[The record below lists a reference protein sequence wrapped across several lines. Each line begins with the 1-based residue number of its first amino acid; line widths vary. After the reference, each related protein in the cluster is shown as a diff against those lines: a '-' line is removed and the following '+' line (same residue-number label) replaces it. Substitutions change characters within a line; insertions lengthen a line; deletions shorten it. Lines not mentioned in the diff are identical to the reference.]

1 MSAGQVP
8 RTADLVSSDIVAA
21 ACTAPVS
28 PAFFNLDDFT
38 VVELS
43 LFAKAFNIQAPVGL
57 RKAELKRC
65 IEEKLTETHMM
76 QSSQQQPGNSQVQQQ
91 PGTPTV
97 RPKESGN
104 LAPKFTNSPSPKGGA
119 TVGTVP
125 YPSASSDRVGVGVAS
140 PARGLNEF
148 ELSVISGEGPAAR
161 GIESLIRLRQI
172 EHDTKV
178 SEVEALK
185 LRIRAAELEMQYPV
199 HSPRPGTLQSAGAGI
214 GTRTTIP
221 GTATTSPGSA
231 TATPSAAATAPVTTS
246 FDVSKHIPLVP
257 QFKEAEVDSYFDAFE
272 RIASTINWPRNMWSL
287 LLQCKLVGKARDVCA
302 ALPIDQSLDYDV
314 VKQTIQRAYALVP
327 EAYRQRFRSSVK
339 TADQTYVEFAREKSV
354 LFDKWCTATN
364 ALNAHQIR
372 ELILLEEFKS
382 CLDERIVVYLNE
394 QKVDCLSKA
403 AVCADE
409 FVLTHRSVFS
419 SPSARRDPTAGG
431 LGKNSK
437 SKSPPKPGAGSS
449 ESRACFYCH
458 TAGHVISVCPVLQR
472 KDNQNPKS
480 PKSKPVGF
488 IQSVSPSFSPVTTE
502 AVSRETVENFGPF
515 LLDGFVS
522 LSGQD
527 NDQVPITILR
537 DTGASQ
543 SLILR
548 DVLPFSEKS
557 FLGADCLVLGV
568 EMNSLRAPLHSVF
581 LRSPLVSGCV
591 QVGIRESLPVGG
603 VSLILGNDLAG
614 GKVFPTP
621 EIVDNPVV
629 DFDQSVSSG
638 SAVTFPACAVTR
650 AQARRGRDEMTLND
664 TFMCS
669 DQPVIPPAVKPS
681 QKDAGFLPIKTD
693 FVFDVKKE
701 AFVSAQ
707 QNDPT
712 LTVCWGAARAQ
723 DALGVYSVVDGILM
737 RTWFPP
743 NIGNLGWNCVQ
754 QVVIPQ
760 PFRSQV
766 LSLAHDNLA
775 GHLGI
780 RKMYLRILRY
790 FYWPGLK
797 SDVAKFCRSCHVC
810 QIMGK
815 PNQIIPP
822 APLVPIP
829 VVGEPFH
836 HISLPLPS
844 SSLQAKFSGPYVIE
858 KKLSETD
865 YVVSTPDRRKKT
877 RVCHVNMIKP
887 YVTRSDRDA
896 PVASPVPVASCVN
909 VMPSLYSPEK
919 DGLQSKGSGGS
930 TLQNSEFLKNLC
942 YHLQHLDPVARGDVA
957 NLITTFPTLFSD
969 TPTQTTVLSHD
980 VDVGDNAPIKQ
991 HAYRV
996 NPTKR
1001 ALFKKEVDYL
1011 LDNGLAVPSCSS
1023 WSSPCILVPKACGG
1037 QRFCTDY
1044 RKVNSVTKSDSFPLP
1059 LVEDLVDRVGAAKFV
1074 TKLDLLKG
1082 YWQVPLT
1089 ARASDISAF
1098 VTPDGLYQYTVM
1110 PFGLRNAPATFQRL
1124 MRRVLGGVPN
1134 VEIYL
1139 DDCVL
1144 YSDSWSSHMHTLEM
1158 VFSRL
1163 AAANLTLNL
1172 SKCAFAQATV
1182 TYLGREVGQ
1191 GKVRALD
1198 SKVRAIIDYPV
1209 PSSRRSLRRFLGM
1222 SGYYRA
1228 FCKNFADVVAPL
1240 TSLTSLKKPYV
1251 WSPACQHAFESCKA
1265 LLCSTPVLAA
1275 PDFQRPFKLDVD
1287 ASGCGAGAVLL
1298 QEDDS
1303 GTDHPICYFSKKFN
1317 SAQSNYSTIEQE
1329 TLSLLLALQF
1339 FEVYVGS
1346 SPLPV
1351 KIYTD
1356 HNPLVFL
1363 KQMRNSNQRLMRW
1376 SLLVQD
1382 FNLDICHKKGAD
1394 NVLAD
1399 ALSRVYS
1406 PD

>member
-1 MSAGQVP
+1 
-8 RTADLVSSDIVAA
+8 
-21 ACTAPVS
+21 
-28 PAFFNLDDFT
+28 
-38 VVELS
+38 
-43 LFAKAFNIQAPVGL
+43 
-57 RKAELKRC
+57 
-65 IEEKLTETHMM
+65 
-76 QSSQQQPGNSQVQQQ
+76 
-91 PGTPTV
+91 
-97 RPKESGN
+97 
-104 LAPKFTNSPSPKGGA
+104 
-119 TVGTVP
+119 
-125 YPSASSDRVGVGVAS
+125 
-140 PARGLNEF
+140 
-148 ELSVISGEGPAAR
+148 
-161 GIESLIRLRQI
+161 
-172 EHDTKV
+172 
-178 SEVEALK
+178 
-185 LRIRAAELEMQYPV
+185 
-199 HSPRPGTLQSAGAGI
+199 
-214 GTRTTIP
+214 
-221 GTATTSPGSA
+221 
-231 TATPSAAATAPVTTS
+231 
-246 FDVSKHIPLVP
+246 
-257 QFKEAEVDSYFDAFE
+257 
-272 RIASTINWPRNMWSL
+272 MWSL
-287 LLQCKLVGKARDVCA
+287 LLQCKLVGKARGVCA
-302 ALPIDQSLDYDV
+302 ALSMDVAEDYDT
-314 VKQTIQRAYALVP
+314 VKWTIQRAYALVP

-339 TADQTYVEFAREKSV
+339 AAGQTYVEFAREKSV
-354 LFDKWCTATN
+354 LFDRWCNATDSVN
-364 ALNAHQIR
+364 VHQIR
-372 ELILLEEFKS
+372 ELILMEEFKS
-382 CLDERIVVYLNE
+382 CLDERVVVYLNE
-394 QKVDCLSKA
+394 QKIDSLDKA

-409 FVLTHRSVFS
+409 FELTHRTVFS
-419 SPSARRDPTAGG
+419 SPSAPPLPRREHAGG
-431 LGKNSK
+431 GGEKNVKGRSPSK
-437 SKSPPKPGAGSS
+437 QGAPSPGG
-449 ESRACFYCH
+449 RACFYCH
-458 TAGHVISVCPVLQR
+458 IVGHVISECPALKR
-472 KDNQNPKS
+472 KDSQNPKAAK
-480 PKSKPVGF
+480 PKPVGF
-488 IQSVSPSFSPVTTE
+488 IQSAILSASPSITPATAE
-502 AVSRETVENFGPF
+502 AVPRETVESFGPF
-515 LLDGFVS
+515 LLDGSVS

-527 NDQVPITILR
+527 NDQVPIKILR

-543 SLILR
+543 SLMLR

-557 FLGADCLVLGV
+557 FIGADCLVLGV
-568 EMNSLRAPLHSVF
+568 EMNSLRAPLHNIF
-581 LRSPLVSGCV
+581 LRSPLVSGSV

-614 GKVFPTP
+614 GLVFPAP
-621 EIVDNPVV
+621 EIVENPVGG
-629 DFDQSVSSG
+629 FDQSVNMG
-638 SAVTFPACAVTR
+638 GTVAFPACAVTR
-650 AQARRGRDEMTLND
+650 AQARRGRDEVTLND

-669 DQPVIPPAVKPS
+669 DQPVVPPTVMPS
-681 QKDAGFLPIKTD
+681 KKEAGFLPIKTD

-701 AFVSAQ
+701 AFLSAQ
-707 QNDPT
+707 QNDPS
-712 LTVCWGAARAQ
+712 LTVCWGAAQ
-723 DALGVYSVVDGILM
+723 SPEALGVYSVVDGILM

-743 NIGNLGWNCVQ
+743 KIGNLGWNCVQ

-780 RKMYLRILRY
+780 RKMYIRVLRY

-810 QIMGK
+810 QVMGK
-815 PNQIIPP
+815 PNQVIPP

-836 HISLPLPS
+836 HIVIDCVGPLPKTKSGYQYLLTLMCAATRFPHAVPLRTLSASAVINALINFFSVFGLPVSLQSDQGSNFTSKVFAQVMKSLSIKHIQSSAYHPESQGALERFHQTLKSMFRKYCAETGKRWDEGLPFLLLAVRESEQESLGFSPSELVFAHSVRGPLRVLRDRLLSKSTTVPAKNVLDYVSTFRERLHTACDFARSALAEAQGKMKGRYDIKSVKRTFQAGDNVLVLLPLLT

-858 KKLSETD
+858 RKLSETD
-865 YVVSTPDRRKKT
+865 YVVSTPDRRKKS

-887 YVTRSDRDA
+887 YVTRSNRDAGEASPA
-896 PVASPVPVASCVN
+896 PVASCAN
-909 VMPSLYSPEK
+909 VTPSLYSPEK
-919 DGLQSKGSGGS
+919 DGLHSKSSGSS
-930 TLQNSEFLKNLC
+930 SVQNSEFLDNIA
-942 YHLQHLDPVARGDVA
+942 YHLQHLDPVARGDVE
-957 NLITTFPTLFSD
+957 NLIEAFPTLFSD
-969 TPTQTTVLSHD
+969 TPTQTNVLSHD
-980 VDVGDNAPIKQ
+980 VDVGDTAPIKQ

-1011 LDNGLAVPSCSS
+1011 LANGLAVPSFSS

-1044 RKVNSVTKSDSFPLP
+1044 RKVNNVTKADSFPLP

-1134 VEIYL
+1134 VEVYL

-1144 YSDSWSSHMHTLEM
+1144 YSDSWSSHMETLAL

-1172 SKCAFAQATV
+1172 SKCDFARATV

-1198 SKVRAIIDYPV
+1198 SKVRAIVDYPV

-1222 SGYYRA
+1222 AGYYRA
-1228 FCKNFADVVAPL
+1228 FCKNFADVAAPL
-1240 TSLTSLKKPYV
+1240 TSMTSVKVPYV
-1251 WSPACQHAFESCKA
+1251 WSPACQHAFDSCKA

-1298 QEDDS
+1298 QEDDA

-1317 SAQSNYSTIEQE
+1317 SAQTNYSTIEQE
-1329 TLSLLLALQF
+1329 LLSLLLALQF
-1339 FEVYVGS
+1339 FEVYVGCT
-1346 SPLPV
+1346 PLPV
-1351 KIYTD
+1351 KVYTD

-1382 FNLDICHKKGAD
+1382 FNLDICHKKGVD

-1399 ALSRVYS
+1399 ALSRAYAQ
-1406 PD
+1406 D